1 MAICKKCYWEQKGMF
16 AGQGFTEF
24 TCALCGKPD
33 VWHNTNTPKFCSE
46 CSERLNMCQRCGA
59 DLREDGCYEW

>member
-1 MAICKKCYWEQKGMF
+1 ML

-33 VWHNTNTPKFCSE
+33 IWSNTNTPKFCSE

-59 DLREDGCYEW
+59 DLGEDGCYEW